1 MLPFNKPKFDR
12 LFAVTKSL
20 ESIYREKWQKE
31 DKRVRLFI
39 KHETLE
45 SCHRPGVRKFK
56 LWVEVMDDWG
66 NVIDIV
72 YGQEEDTIPRA
83 YIMTE
88 DEFEDLIFYEL
99 EGKLITELIKRF
111 YERIL

>member
-20 ESIYREKWQKE
+20 EKIYKEKWLKE
-31 DKRVRLFI
+31 DKRIYLIV

-45 SCHRPGVRKFK
+45 SCWRSGVRRYH
-56 LWVEVMDDWG
+56 LWVEVMNESG

-72 YGQEEDTIPRA
+72 DGQIEETQTYCLIS
-83 YIMTE
+83 E
-88 DEFEDLIFYEL
+88 DEFEDLVFYDL

-111 YERIL
+111 YYKIL